1 MGRVMTSLF
10 EGSPLRWFRFL
21 GPWPC
26 RPAVVFGFAWYFY
39 LATATGQLLGQQ
51 NVDPADWIRS
61 AALLAIPPAAAMA
74 GVVLL
79 GRQWQRRHGIGGLS
93 YLVVLVTAAGAALA
107 VRLVIG
113 ALPWTPFGAP
123 IPLLVGGLR
132 NVVLLTFTL
141 TVAGMLTTRL
151 QKQVDA
157 TNAALD
163 EVRVQQQLMLEA
175 DEAARR
181 QVASLLHDR
190 VQAGL
195 IAACLELQMLTITS
209 PGCDREAVLP
219 IIARLEDLRALDVR
233 KAARA
238 LSPDLHD
245 IDLHSALEDLAAQ
258 YEPGMGTSIRVSAAI
273 DARRGRNGNDIVL
286 AVYRIVEQALLNSA
300 THGNARNAYVEVDE
314 GPEVMSIS
322 VRDDGRGVG
331 TSTTQGL
338 GSAVLNTWTR
348 HFDGDWSLTDDKA
361 GGACLIVRLRR
372 PAAS

>member
-1 MGRVMTSLF
+1 VSN
-10 EGSPLRWFRFL
+10 GSGASPIRWLRFL
-21 GPWPC
+21 GPWPF
-26 RPAVVFGFAWYFY
+26 RPLVVFGFAWYFY

-51 NVDPADWIRS
+51 NTDPADWIRS
-61 AALLAIPPAAAMA
+61 AALLAVPPAAAMA
-74 GVVLL
+74 TVVFL
-79 GRQWQRRHGIGGLS
+79 GRQWQRRQGIGVLS
-93 YLVVLVTAAGAALA
+93 YVVVLVAAAFTALA

-113 ALPWTPFGAP
+113 ALPWTPFTAP
-123 IPLLVGGLR
+123 VPLLVGGLR
-132 NVVLLTFTL
+132 NLVLVTFTL
-141 TVAGMLTTRL
+141 AVAGVLTKRL
-151 QKQVDA
+151 QEQVVA

-195 IAACLELQMLTITS
+195 IAACLELQMLSITS

-219 IIARLEDLRALDVR
+219 IIAKLEDLRTLDVR
-233 KAARA
+233 RAARA

-245 IDLHSALEDLAAQ
+245 VDLHSALEDLAAQ
-258 YEPGMGTSIRVSAAI
+258 YEPGMGTSIRVSADI
-273 DARRGRNGNDIVL
+273 DARRGRIGNDIVL

-300 THGNARNAYVEVDE
+300 THGNARHARVEVDE
-314 GPEVMSIS
+314 SHDVVSIS

-331 TSTTQGL
+331 PMRNQGL

-348 HFDGDWSLTDDKA
+348 HFDGDWSLTDHEN
-361 GGACLIVRLRR
+361 GGARLIVHLRR
-372 PAAS
+372 HVTS